1 LTQSQSLVGGMFLC
15 GGCHRY
21 KTQLCIWQVSDVE
34 LEVTMDFF
42 FPRSLRLKNK
52 VKISVPLQCI
62 PVWLTFSSFIP
73 ALPSSPCTFLPLAGR
88 RMTRRAYG
96 RSRACKPKFQFCFEG
111 WENHLLYHF
120 SFKNCILVLYCVRA
134 QLCSLLFVMCPV
146 FASACRDHPQELPPS
161 YPPSLQPHYCSA
173 LLGLGWAPSKCF
185 YVV

>member
-1 LTQSQSLVGGMFLC
+1 MTQSQSLVGGMFLC

-120 SFKNCILVLYCVRA
+120 SFITYKCYWVNNVLTQWIPVSLIK
-134 QLCSLLFVMCPV
+134 LCGKVLKENTL
-146 FASACRDHPQELPPS
+146 
-161 YPPSLQPHYCSA
+161 
-173 LLGLGWAPSKCF
+173 KC
-185 YVV
+185 